1 MSVASRE
8 SRSEG
13 TLADYVLVA
22 LLQVGGAEA
31 MVDLEHVAVKAHLL
45 APQMFRW
52 RYYDL
57 PDVAKVRTAFK
68 DGDRR
73 AAGRLVLKGDRGR
86 ARMLTAEGLK
96 KAHSLEGRLVKT
108 AVKDDAAMRRPINRE
123 LVQMER
129 HPGFLKWQ
137 ERGMEAVDHYD
148 LADMLAC
155 APGSPRSVFLDRI
168 ERARTLATEWGRDQ
182 LAEFLKDCAVGLDA
196 LMNERG

>member
-1 MSVASRE
+1 
-8 SRSEG
+8 
-13 TLADYVLVA
+13 
-22 LLQVGGAEA
+22 
-31 MVDLEHVAVKAHLL
+31 MVDLEHVAVKAHRL

-73 AAGRLVLKGDRGR
+73 ANGRLVLRGDQGR
-86 ARMLTAEGLK
+86 ARMLTAEGLER
-96 KAHSLEGRLVKT
+96 ARALETSLSTKP
-108 AVKDDAAMRRPINRE
+108 VKDDAAMRRPINRD

-129 HPGFLKWQ
+129 HPGFLNWQ
-137 ERGMEAVDHYD
+137 AAGMQAVDRYD

-168 ERARTLATEWGRDQ
+168 ARARTLATEWGRED
-182 LAEFLKDCAVGLDA
+182 LAQFLKDCAARLDE
-196 LMNERG
+196 LMKDRG